1 MAELSLTI
9 KTPKKPMTITPEAV
23 KRLREILEREGKPEA
38 GLRVFISEGG
48 CSGFSYGMALEEEPQ
63 EGDQVVETSGVK
75 VIVDDYSWNYVAGS
89 EIDYVN
95 SLMGGGFTVRN
106 PNAMASCA
114 CGHSFDTGSN
124 AETSQGCGCGD

>member
-63 EGDQVVETSGVK
+63 EGDQVVETSGIK

-95 SLMGGGFTVRN
+95 SLMGGGFTIHN
-106 PNAMASCA
+106 PNAAQSCA
-114 CGHSFDTGSN
+114 CGQSFQAKQGGGS
-124 AETSQGCGCGD
+124 ARACH

>member
-95 SLMGGGFTVRN
+95 SLMGGGFTIHN
-106 PNAMASCA
+106 PNAAQSCA
-114 CGHSFDTGSN
+114 CGQSFQAKQGGGS
-124 AETSQGCGCGD
+124 ARACH

>member
-9 KTPKKPMTITPEAV
+9 KAPKKPLTITPEAV

-75 VIVDDYSWNYVAGS
+75 LIVDDYSWSYVVGS

-95 SLMGGGFTVRN
+95 SLMGGGFTIHN
-106 PNAMASCA
+106 PNAAQSCA
-114 CGHSFDTGSN
+114 CGQSFQAKQGGGS
-124 AETSQGCGCGD
+124 ARACH

>member
-1 MAELSLTI
+1 MVELSLTI

-23 KRLREILEREGKPEA
+23 KRLREIIEREGKPEA

-75 VIVDDYSWNYVAGS
+75 VIVDDYSWTYVAGS

-95 SLMGGGFTVRN
+95 SLMGGGFTIHN
-106 PNAMASCA
+106 PNAAQSCA
-114 CGHSFDTGSN
+114 CGQSFQAKQGGGS
-124 AETSQGCGCGD
+124 ARACH

>member
-9 KTPKKPMTITPEAV
+9 KAPKKPLTITPEAI

-75 VIVDDYSWNYVAGS
+75 LIVDEYSWSYVVGS

-95 SLMGGGFTVRN
+95 SLMGGGFTIHN
-106 PNAMASCA
+106 PNAAQSCA
-114 CGHSFDTGSN
+114 CGQSFQAKQGGGS
-124 AETSQGCGCGD
+124 ARACH

>member
-9 KTPKKPMTITPEAV
+9 KAPKKPLTITPEAI

-75 VIVDDYSWNYVAGS
+75 LIVDDYSWSYVVGS

-95 SLMGGGFTVRN
+95 SLMGGGFTIHN
-106 PNAMASCA
+106 PNAAQSCA
-114 CGHSFDTGSN
+114 CGQSFQAKQGGGS
-124 AETSQGCGCGD
+124 ARACH

>member
-48 CSGFSYGMALEEEPQ
+48 CSGFSYGMALEDEPQ

-75 VIVDDYSWNYVAGS
+75 VIVDDYSWNYVVGS

-95 SLMGGGFTVRN
+95 SLMGGGFTIHN
-106 PNAMASCA
+106 PNAAQSCA
-114 CGHSFDTGSN
+114 CGQSFQ
-124 AETSQGCGCGD
+124 AKQGGRSARACH